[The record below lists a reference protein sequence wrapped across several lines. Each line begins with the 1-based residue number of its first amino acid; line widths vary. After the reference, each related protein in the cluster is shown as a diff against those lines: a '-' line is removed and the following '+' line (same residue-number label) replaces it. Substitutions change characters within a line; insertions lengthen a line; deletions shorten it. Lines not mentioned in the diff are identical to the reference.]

1 MKKSGLTICVDN
13 ANKVW
18 TALKKMGDRD
28 VLVGIPAENS
38 ERTDV
43 SFSNAGIGYLNEM
56 GSPAKNIPARPHLQ
70 PGVRSVETRTT
81 AELKLA
87 ANAILEGKN
96 DKAEQ
101 ALNRAGQIAVQGVQ
115 NTITQGN
122 FTPLA
127 ESTLL
132 ARARRGRK
140 GAAKELENRK
150 AGLPPDN
157 ANAKP
162 LIDTGIYRRA
172 ITYVVRKKNA
182 NP

>member
-1 MKKSGLTICVDN
+1 MKSGVALRLDKTSQLFAALHQLT
-13 ANKVW
+13 KQ
-18 TALKKMGDRD
+18 D

-38 ERTDV
+38 NRDDIP
-43 SFSNAGIGYLNEM
+43 FSNAAIGYINEF
-56 GSPAKNIPARPHLQ
+56 GSPAKNIPARPHLI
-70 PGVRSVETRTT
+70 PGIRSVETKTT
-81 AELKLA
+81 AELKSA
-87 ANAILEGKN
+87 AKAILDDQP

-115 NTITQGN
+115 TVITQSN

-127 ESTLL
+127 DSTLA

-140 GAAKELENRK
+140 GAAQALENRK

-157 ANAKP
+157 NNAKP
-162 LIDTGIYRRA
+162 LIDTGTYRRA

-182 NP
+182 NA